1 MEMWLRILSVL
12 ILLLTAC
19 VHDHDPQ
26 AYDQVH
32 AVTGWTLFWK
42 NDSLHGIPA
51 SSSVPW
57 KRLRNRALP
66 DTGYA
71 TYTTVLHVDTSK
83 YKTIAFSIKEMNSAY
98 SFFVN
103 GQLLFSN
110 GVVGHSYAEEVPQS
124 LYRQGSVRITS
135 PELPLRLEVS
145 NYHNIRGGFSS
156 PMLVGSPQ
164 GITFRHRVQV
174 GLLGMALGILA
185 LFFIQH
191 LAVFIHNPREFPS
204 LFFALYSLA
213 WFVLIAWNGG
223 ELRLITL
230 LFPGIPYETLLH
242 VGLIAFV
249 LVPPITGRFCLS
261 IFPYRLQE
269 YTNRITIA
277 TALLLVLTSFFV
289 PLRMALQLSMFYAIL
304 VLLFMVPLFM
314 NLFSALRQKK
324 PGALTYLIGY
334 MFFGLLTALNIL
346 GGMFDLSLI
355 PTAAYGAVS
364 LAFAQALILSQRT
377 ARIAHANERLLER
390 LTAQNMELEQ
400 ALRVKDEFLANTTHE
415 LRTPLHGILGIVE
428 SIQKQPGRLERN
440 FVLGNLELVSASA
453 RRLASLVNDIL
464 DVARIRHGDLQ
475 LHLQPMRLA
484 DLLDT
489 QWRSMEP
496 LAQRKN
502 IGLKCEIA
510 NDLPYANI
518 DADRFAQIL
527 VNLLGNAIKFT
538 QQGEVSLRAYTVDG
552 NITIAVS
559 DTGCG
564 IAPAAQERIFEPFF
578 QIKSDIPYQQSGAG
592 LGLTITRKLVE
603 LHGGSIRLESK
614 IGEGSTF
621 VIEIP
626 AYQGV
631 LPQGK
636 PDESRPSPYVAPV
649 LASIPESSGRNS
661 AQAVLA
667 IDDEPINLQVIRN
680 HLESQGYSVVC
691 AESGLRV
698 LALIE
703 QYQPKVVLLDIMMP
717 ERNGFEVCAEIRS
730 RHKDLP
736 VIFVTA
742 RNRMDDVLRGFSMG
756 AEDYVTKP
764 FLRDELLRRVAMALR
779 TDPEEPKEV
788 HAAQLAVQVM
798 QCAIALWTELT
809 QSTKEEFAEKSGL
822 WSVQADVNGW
832 RRTQT
837 LDKYLDAATVPRQP
851 RWIKVKKTAQ
861 YVLDLAQKAR
871 SDLPKARELKERMQ
885 ALEQITASANREI
898 SKN

>member
-1 MEMWLRILSVL
+1 MWLRILSVL

-51 SSSVPW
+51 PSSVPW

-71 TYTTVLHVDTSK
+71 AYETVLHIDTSRF
-83 YKTIAFSIKEMNSAY
+83 KTIAFSIKEMNSAY
-98 SFFVN
+98 RFLVD
-103 GQLLFSN
+103 GQLLFGN
-110 GVVGHSYAEEVPQS
+110 GVVGRSYAEEIPQS
-124 LYRQGSVRITS
+124 LYRQGSVRIVS
-135 PELPLRLEVS
+135 PELRLRLEVS

-164 GITFRHRVQV
+164 GITFRHRLQV
-174 GLLGMALGILA
+174 GLLCIALGILA
-185 LFFIQH
+185 LFFVQH
-191 LAVFIHNPREFPS
+191 LAAFVRNPREFPS

-223 ELRLITL
+223 ELRLVTM
-230 LFPGIPYETLLH
+230 LFPDMSYDVLLR
-242 VGLIAFV
+242 VWLVAFAI
-249 LVPPITGRFCLS
+249 VPPITGRFCLS

-304 VLLFMVPLFM
+304 VLLFLVPLFM

-334 MFFGLLTALNIL
+334 LFFGLLTSLNIL

-364 LAFAQALILSQRT
+364 LAFAQAMILSERT
-377 ARIAHANERLLER
+377 ARIAHANELLLER
-390 LTAQNMELEQ
+390 VKAQNVELEQ
-400 ALRVKDEFLANTTHE
+400 ASRVKDEFLANTTHE

-428 SIQKQPGRLERN
+428 SIQKQPGRLERS
-440 FVLGNLELVSASA
+440 FVLDNLELVSASA

-475 LHLQPMRLA
+475 LHLQPMHLA
-484 DLLDT
+484 NLIDLQL
-489 QWRSMEP
+489 RSMEP

-502 IGLKCEIA
+502 LGLKCEIA

-538 QQGEVSLRAYTVDG
+538 QQGEVSLRAHAVDG
-552 NITIAVS
+552 MITIAIS

-578 QIKSDIPYQQSGAG
+578 QITSDVAHQQSGAG

-603 LHGGSIRLESK
+603 LHGGLIHLESK
-614 IGEGSTF
+614 VGEGSTF
-621 VIEIP
+621 VIKIP
-626 AYQGV
+626 AYQGA
-631 LPQGK
+631 LPQGE
-636 PDESRPSPYVAPV
+636 PDAPLPSLYVAPV
-649 LASIPESSGRNS
+649 LASIPEPSARESS
-661 AQAVLA
+661 QVILA

-703 QYQPKVVLLDIMMP
+703 QHKPKIVLLDIMMP

-742 RNRMDDVLRGFSMG
+742 RNRMDDVMRGFAMG

-779 TDPEEPKEV
+779 TDTEEPKEV
-788 HAAQLAVQVM
+788 HATQLVAVQVM
-798 QCAIALWTELT
+798 QCAIALWGDLT

-837 LDKYLDAATVPRQP
+837 LDKYLDTATVPRQP
-851 RWIKVKKTAQ
+851 RWIKVKKSAQ
-861 YVLDLAQKAR
+861 YVLELAQKAH
-871 SDLPKARELKERMQ
+871 SDSPKVRELKELIRS
-885 ALEQITASANREI
+885 LE
-898 SKN
+898 